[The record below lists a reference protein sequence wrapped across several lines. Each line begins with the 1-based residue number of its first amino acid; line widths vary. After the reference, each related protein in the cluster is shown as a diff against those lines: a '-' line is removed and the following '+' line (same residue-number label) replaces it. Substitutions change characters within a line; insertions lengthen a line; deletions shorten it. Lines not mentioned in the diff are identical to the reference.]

1 MSRPARRS
9 GSTAGTPSAGA
20 PDAGAPARGAG
31 TAVLAPENPDRVIVA
46 EAIRWSLTD
55 VPVHAN
61 PVAESMRMI
70 LVSAERGR
78 VRLRFDIDQRFT
90 QGDGVIQGG
99 IVTAML
105 DFGMAFAG
113 LSVVDEG
120 ESVATVGINVNFLRV
135 SAPGRFEVEARLE
148 KVGKRMVFAR
158 ADLMREDGEP
168 VASASAPLTILKRR
182 ADPTDGLSPART

>member
-1 MSRPARRS
+1 VSRPARRS
-9 GSTAGTPSAGA
+9 GSAGGAPSAGA
-20 PDAGAPARGAG
+20 SDAGAQARGAA
-31 TAVLAPENPDRVIVA
+31 TAVLPAENPDRVIVA

-148 KVGKRMVFAR
+148 KVGRRMVFAR

-168 VASASAPLTILKRR
+168 VASASAPLTILTRR
-182 ADPTDGLSPART
+182 AEPTGGLSPGRT

>member
-1 MSRPARRS
+1 VSRPARRS

-113 LSVVDEG
+113 LSVVSEG

-168 VASASAPLTILKRR
+168 VASASAPLTILTRR
-182 ADPTDGLSPART
+182 ADPTGGLSPART

>member
-1 MSRPARRS
+1 MSRTARRS
-9 GSTAGTPSAGA
+9 GSTGSTGGAASPGT
-20 PDAGAPARGAG
+20 PDAGARTHGAS
-31 TAVLAPENPDRVIVA
+31 TAVLPPENPDRVIVA

-70 LVSAERGR
+70 LVSAERGQ
-78 VRLRFDIDQRFT
+78 VRLRFDLDQRFT

-113 LSVVDEG
+113 LSVVGEG

-168 VASASAPLTILKRR
+168 VASASAPLTILTRR
-182 ADPTDGLSPART
+182 AVKG

>member
-1 MSRPARRS
+1 VSRPARRS
-9 GSTAGTPSAGA
+9 ESARASPAAA
-20 PDAGAPARGAG
+20 PDAGAQAGIANTPVLPA
-31 TAVLAPENPDRVIVA
+31 ENPDRVIVA
-46 EAIRWSLTD
+46 EAIRWSLND

-61 PVAESMRMI
+61 PVAEAMRMI

-78 VRLRFDIDQRFT
+78 VRLRFDIDHRFT

-113 LSVVDEG
+113 LSVVGEG

-135 SAPGRFEVEARLE
+135 AAPGRFEVEAHLE
-148 KVGKRMVFAR
+148 KTGKRMVFAR
-158 ADLMREDGEP
+158 ADLMRDDGEP
-168 VASASAPLTILKRR
+168 VASASAPLTILTRR
-182 ADPTDGLSPART
+182 TGKA

>member
-9 GSTAGTPSAGA
+9 GSTAGAPSAGA
-20 PDAGAPARGAG
+20 PDAGAQARGAAA
-31 TAVLAPENPDRVIVA
+31 AVLAPENPDRVIVA

-148 KVGKRMVFAR
+148 KVGRRMVFAR
-158 ADLMREDGEP
+158 AELMREDGEA
-168 VASASAPLTILKRR
+168 VASASAPLTILTRR
-182 ADPTDGLSPART
+182 ADPRGGVSPARS